1 MFRRIGMAWL
11 TVGRTFGTWVAPIGT
26 FSFLMIL
33 RSMVATGMMLDALF
47 IPGLRKSRL
56 DRPIV
61 IVGNP
66 RSGTTFL
73 HRFLVDNRVGA
84 GLRLWEMMFPSLILR
99 RMVRPLLPY
108 LEAISPA
115 RHHSTVAH
123 DTGLTSIETDDASML
138 FRHFDGFFLYGFI
151 LAFADEDYR
160 GMFEPTQ
167 RDTSKRDFDWFERMW
182 RDNAFRHES
191 HRVVAKLFS
200 VGTRMPRFM
209 ERFPEARVLY
219 MVRDPVQVIPSAL
232 SLVTGVLDKR
242 FGFWTLP
249 EATRK
254 RYIERLYDAFVL
266 LLRTFHE
273 DWVAG
278 RVPRDRVMLVRFDRL
293 MQDFDGLMKEM
304 LTFMDVERTPEL
316 EQEIA
321 RVAAEQ
327 RTFQSKHKYDAQKF
341 GIEEARIRRDCAFV
355 YETFLSDDPKVP
367 AAVVVSGATGS
378 TVTGAVES
386 A

>member
-1 MFRRIGMAWL
+1 MIKRIGLAWL
-11 TVGRTFGTWVAPIGT
+11 TVGRTFGTWLSPVGT
-26 FSFLMIL
+26 LFFMSLL
-33 RSMVATGMMLDALF
+33 RTLVATGMTFDDLF
-47 IPGLRKSRL
+47 IPGLRRSRL

-73 HRFLVDNRVGA
+73 HRFLVDQRVGA
-84 GLRLWEMMFPSLILR
+84 GLRLWEMMFPSLLLR
-99 RMVRPLLPY
+99 RLVRPLLPV
-108 LEAISPA
+108 LETISPA

-123 DTGLTSIETDDASML
+123 DTGLTSVETDDASML

-151 LAFADEDYR
+151 LAFAEKDYR
-160 GMFEPTQ
+160 AMFEPTV
-167 RDTSKRDFDWFERMW
+167 RDTSKRDFAWFERLW

-200 VGTRMPRFM
+200 LGTRLPRFI
-209 ERFPEARVLY
+209 EHFPDARILY
-219 MVRDPVQVIPSAL
+219 MVRDPVQVIPSGL

-249 EATRK
+249 EETRE
-254 RYIERLYDAFVL
+254 RFIERLYQAFVL

-293 MQDFDGLMKEM
+293 MQDFDGLMDEI
-304 LTFMDVERTPEL
+304 LAFVEVDKTPEL
-316 EQEIA
+316 QREIA
-321 RVAAEQ
+321 RVAVEQ
-327 RTFQSKHKYDAQKF
+327 RKFQSQHKYDAKKF
-341 GIEEARIRRDCAFV
+341 GIDVERIRKDCAFV
-355 YETFLSDDPKVP
+355 YETFLTP
-367 AAVVVSGATGS
+367 AAEPPVADTADSPVARPG
-378 TVTGAVES
+378 
-386 A
+386 